1 LPDTDGKTRRLEA
14 GEGLV
19 LQKAVSGGMDGR
31 HGCPGHMRY
40 RVAGEGGQT
49 FPARHALPSCFFSR
63 SWPFTRIGLV
73 NQDFPLLVVWHDR
86 CLLQGTGAS
95 ESEEKSCTSN
105 LSLSALHL
113 LWGRTLII
121 NDPAAR
127 PRDAGHL
134 SSHQKEVC
142 SLSMRRVLETSQ
154 ELNSSSLRG
163 REE

>member
-1 LPDTDGKTRRLEA
+1 MDGKTRRLET

-19 LQKAVSGGMDGR
+19 LHSAVSGGMGKR
-31 HGCPGHMRY
+31 HGCQGPMRY
-40 RVAGEGGQT
+40 RTAGEGGQT
-49 FPARHALPSCFFSR
+49 FLARHTLPSCFFSR
-63 SWPFTRIGLV
+63 SWPFTRIGAV
-73 NQDFPLLVVWHDR
+73 NQDVPLFVVWHDR

-95 ESEEKSCTSN
+95 KSEEKSCTSN

-121 NDPAAR
+121 NDPAPR

-142 SLSMRRVLETSQ
+142 SLSMRCVLETSQ
-154 ELNSSSLRG
+154 ELNNSSLRR